1 MRLLV
6 GLLLLAALA
15 GAQEA
20 LKKEEPKQQP
30 EKPEGTESKPTK
42 SAGEEAKP
50 AKPAEEKAKPKAPEK
65 NKPTHDELGFP
76 VTFNDEII
84 TRNDVLRRLD
94 VPEEALGPGAIL
106 GELEKYLMDKIEE
119 RLGQIWRIQIEESQV
134 EAHLRREMDLK
145 GGEAKFYEYL
155 YQSGTTLPRY
165 KQHIRLQILKAYI
178 QFMLTRGYTPDQ
190 RLLPWDVLATPAE
203 LKIAYDNDAAR
214 RESAA
219 RVHAVEINLSVDTA
233 ALMREVGMGLKL
245 REEKRKRV
253 NELVR
258 KTRAEIE
265 SGKPY
270 EQIATEWG
278 VNVERAKKMW
288 IPLPKSEATDPILRF
303 YQTAEQ
309 GSWSEPM
316 WQSSGDC
323 VLAYLIEINRP
334 GDRGL
339 DDPEINQAYRQRI
352 HDLRRL
358 KVGALIRLRALESSL
373 VRPDRVREQMRK
385 ILLADFREA
394 REGLRLLGLH

>member
-1 MRLLV
+1 MRLLAC
-6 GLLLLAALA
+6 LLLFAAFA

-20 LKKEEPKQQP
+20 PTKEEPKQQP
-30 EKPEGTESKPTK
+30 AKPEETESKPAEPAK
-42 SAGEEAKP
+42 ARAKP
-50 AKPAEEKAKPKAPEK
+50 ESPEK
-65 NKPTHDELGFP
+65 NRPAHDELGFP

-94 VPEEALGPGAIL
+94 VPKEALGPGAIL

-119 RLGQIWRIQIEESQV
+119 RLGQIWRINIDESQV
-134 EAHLRREMDLK
+134 ETHVRREMDLK

-203 LKIAYDNDAAR
+203 LKIAYDHDADR
-214 RESAA
+214 RESTA
-219 RVHAVEINLSVDTA
+219 RVHAVEINLSIDTA
-233 ALMREVGMGLKL
+233 ALMRKVGMGLKL

-253 NELVR
+253 EALVK
-258 KTRAEIE
+258 KTLKEIE

-270 EQIATEWG
+270 EQIATERG

-288 IPLPKSEATDPILRF
+288 IPLPKSEAPDPILRF
-303 YQTAEQ
+303 YQTAEP

-323 VLAYLIEINRP
+323 LLVYLIEINRP

-352 HDLRRL
+352 HNLRRL
-358 KVGALIRLRALESSL
+358 KVEALMRLRALESSL

-385 ILLADFREA
+385 ILLADFKEA